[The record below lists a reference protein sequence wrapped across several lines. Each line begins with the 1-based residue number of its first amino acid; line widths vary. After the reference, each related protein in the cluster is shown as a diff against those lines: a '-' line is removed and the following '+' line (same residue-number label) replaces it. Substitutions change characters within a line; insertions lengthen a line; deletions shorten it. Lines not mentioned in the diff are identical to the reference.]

1 MSAVLTPG
9 RAAALPDRSPR
20 CRARPIAETT
30 AIDANRAWEI
40 DRALMLERS
49 ERRAWWVAIAGLVLG
64 LIGIAAVFVQGPL
77 RRVVEIPIV
86 VDRVTG
92 EATIQQRLS
101 VETIPP
107 MEALDKHNLATFVRA
122 REGYSWMFLQRDFDQ
137 VARMA
142 VPAVFADYNR
152 QFEGD
157 GALQKKIGASRGLA
171 HQHRRRAPGRRPGAA
186 ATSGEATVTYD
197 KVVRLTDRNL
207 PEVTTRHVASV
218 VYQYQPKVLAKER
231 DRLENPFGFVVTAY
245 RSDPEINTRRAGSQ
259 AMKRPTVRW
268 LALRAL
274 RALLGRAAAGAH
286 RSRRPAP
293 ARSGLRPARR
303 GHRAGQARRG
313 DARGARRRRV
323 DHRGRR
329 RLGWRLHQGRR
340 RLVRRR
346 AAGWA
351 QPLRQGQEHGQRRRT
366 TWPWSPT
373 GARTP
378 SASWCWPTAIRKP
391 PVYRLVV
398 KAPAARTG
406 RLGAPRAARRRAAA
420 RRCRPCHRLRRRRK
434 WSPSACRPSR
444 R

>member
-9 RAAALPDRSPR
+9 RAAALPDRPYTKGSDTST
-20 CRARPIAETT
+20 AAAETT
-30 AIDANRAWEI
+30 AIHANRAWEV

-152 QFEGD
+152 HFEGD
-157 GALQKKIGASRGLA
+157 AALQKKIGAAEDWRINVIGVRLAASGRGGN
-171 HQHRRRAPGRRPGAA
+171 R
-186 ATSGEATVTYD
+186 GEATVTYD

-218 VYQYQPKVLAKER
+218 IFQYQPKVLAKER

-245 RSDPEINTRRAGSQ
+245 RSDPEINT
-259 AMKRPTVRW
+259 
-268 LALRAL
+268 
-274 RALLGRAAAGAH
+274 AAPGA
-286 RSRRPAP
+286 
-293 ARSGLRPARR
+293 
-303 GHRAGQARRG
+303 
-313 DARGARRRRV
+313 
-323 DHRGRR
+323 
-329 RLGWRLHQGRR
+329 
-340 RLVRRR
+340 
-346 AAGWA
+346 
-351 QPLRQGQEHGQRRRT
+351 
-366 TWPWSPT
+366 
-373 GARTP
+373 
-378 SASWCWPTAIRKP
+378 KP
-391 PVYRLVV
+391 
-398 KAPAARTG
+398 
-406 RLGAPRAARRRAAA
+406 
-420 RRCRPCHRLRRRRK
+420 
-434 WSPSACRPSR
+434 
-444 R
+444 